1 MRQKAT
7 EAVPDK
13 IKDMVRNHDNEMHAE
28 VNLIQLEPVTQQFCS
43 LYTGA
48 ALHAAALIETLLAR
62 LCSTYQ
68 LCLQKSV
75 TCVWNSTV
83 WVSQVC
89 TYVPFLQRTHDLE
102 TDYALHVCSTL
113 QRQSPRAMTLPRRL
127 VPMLTLAR

>member
-1 MRQKAT
+1 MTFTLCSCWECLIQANTKYEEMRQKAT

-68 LCLQKSV
+68 LCLQKICYLCMELYCMGFTSLHL
-75 TCVWNSTV
+75 CAISAENS
-83 WVSQVC
+83 
-89 TYVPFLQRTHDLE
+89 
-102 TDYALHVCSTL
+102 
-113 QRQSPRAMTLPRRL
+113 
-127 VPMLTLAR
+127 